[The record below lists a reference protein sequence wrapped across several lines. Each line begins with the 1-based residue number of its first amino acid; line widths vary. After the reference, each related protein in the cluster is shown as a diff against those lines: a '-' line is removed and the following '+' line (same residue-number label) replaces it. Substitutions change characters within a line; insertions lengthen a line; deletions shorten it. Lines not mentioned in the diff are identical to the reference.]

1 MDFTLTEEQRLWR
14 STVHDFCENEIKP
27 RAAELDARA
36 EFPADAYVRMAPLG
50 LLAMNIPEA
59 HGGTGLDAL
68 SAMLALEE
76 LAWAD
81 GGTALS
87 VAAHNGLGC
96 APITFFGS
104 EAQKER
110 WLPGLAQGNPGLG
123 ALALTEPSGGSD
135 LAGSVQTRA
144 ERRGE
149 RWILNG
155 SKAWITNASVAWV
168 IVVLCRT
175 GSTEGQEGLS
185 LLVVPRDTVGVEV
198 HPAEDKMGTRSSPT
212 HALTFQDAAVP
223 SDSLL
228 GRAGEGLH
236 QALQVLDGGRVGVGA
251 IAVGLARAAFEEA
264 VRYAKSRQAFGAP
277 LAARQ
282 AIQWMI
288 ADAATQIEA
297 SRLLV
302 HRAALLKD
310 AGLPYTREA
319 AMAKL
324 FATEM
329 AEKVSRDAIQIHG
342 GYGYSRE
349 VPVERIYRDARL
361 MTIGEG
367 TSEIQRLVIARRTLG
382 LED

>member
-1 MDFTLTEEQRLWR
+1 MDFTFTEEQRLWR
-14 STVHDFCENEIKP
+14 STVHDFCESEIKP
-27 RAAELDARA
+27 RAAQLDARG
-36 EFPADAYVRMAPLG
+36 EFPADAYVRMASLG

-59 HGGTGLDAL
+59 YGGTGLDTL
-68 SAMLALEE
+68 NAMLALEE

-96 APITFFGS
+96 APINLFGS
-104 EAQKER
+104 ETQKKR
-110 WLPGLAQGNPGLG
+110 WLPGLAQGKPGLG

-144 ERRGE
+144 ERRGD
-149 RWILNG
+149 RWIVNG

-175 GSTEGQEGLS
+175 GPGEGSDGLS
-185 LLVVPRDTVGVEV
+185 LLVVPRETAGVHV

-212 HALTFQDAAVP
+212 HALTFEDAEVP
-223 SDSLL
+223 SDFML
-228 GRAGEGLH
+228 GKTGEGLR

-264 VRYAKSRQAFGAP
+264 VRYAKSRQAFGAA
-277 LAARQ
+277 LAAQQ

-297 SRLLV
+297 ARLLV

-310 AGLPYTREA
+310 AGLPYTRDA

-329 AEKVSRDAIQIHG
+329 AEKVCRDAIQIHG

-382 LED
+382 LEG